1 MITNLIKYQETDKR
15 LKEIEDKLA
24 KSEEK
29 KKAAQ
34 AFTFLS
40 AFPDSVAKLDKKA
53 EELINQLSSV
63 SSKKQA
69 LSEQLKD
76 ISEEIENIDS
86 EESAHYTI
94 KKADELMSAIKAL
107 DETIN
112 KLSQAMSAVKTEY
125 DKAKISYVKAKE
137 QYTEFGE
144 KYNELK
150 KSVKTESDLI
160 KTELEK
166 IKKTISE
173 DLMRLYENKRKD
185 KFPPLVMLNGN
196 KCGACGMEISMK
208 GISDLNNGALVE
220 CDNCHKLVYKQ

>member
-1 MITNLIKYQETDKR
+1 MIANLIKYQETDKK
-15 LKEIEDKLA
+15 LKEIEDKLS

-34 AFTFLS
+34 AFNFLS
-40 AFPDSVAKLDKKA
+40 AFPESVAKLDKKA
-53 EELINQLSSV
+53 EDLLAQLSTV
-63 SSKKQA
+63 STKKQA

-76 ISEEIENIDS
+76 ISDEIENIDS
-86 EESAHYTI
+86 EDAANYVM

-112 KLSQAMSAVKTEY
+112 KLSQSMAVVKTEY
-125 DKAKISYVKAKE
+125 DKAKVSYVKAKE

-150 KSVKTESDLI
+150 KSVKAESDAI
-160 KTELEK
+160 KVELESLR
-166 IKKTISE
+166 KTVSA
-173 DLMRLYENKRKD
+173 DLMSQYDAKRKD
-185 KFPPLVMLNGN
+185 KFPPLVNLNGN

>member
-1 MITNLIKYQETDKR
+1 MIANLIKYQETDKK
-15 LKEIEDKLA
+15 LKEIEDKLS

-34 AFTFLS
+34 AFTYLS
-40 AFPDSVAKLDKKA
+40 SFPDAVAKLDKKA
-53 EELINQLSSV
+53 EELMSQLEAV
-63 SSKKQA
+63 SLKKNA
-69 LSEQLKD
+69 LSGQLKD

-86 EESAHYTI
+86 EETAHYVI

-112 KLSQAMSAVKTEY
+112 KLSQAMTAVKTEY
-125 DKAKISYVKAKE
+125 DKAKVTYVKAKE

-150 KSVKTESDLI
+150 KNAKAEMDAI
-160 KTELEK
+160 KAELDA
-166 IKKTISE
+166 IKKTISA
-173 DLMRLYENKRKD
+173 DLMKQYEDKRKD

-208 GISDLNNGALVE
+208 GISDLNNGDLVE